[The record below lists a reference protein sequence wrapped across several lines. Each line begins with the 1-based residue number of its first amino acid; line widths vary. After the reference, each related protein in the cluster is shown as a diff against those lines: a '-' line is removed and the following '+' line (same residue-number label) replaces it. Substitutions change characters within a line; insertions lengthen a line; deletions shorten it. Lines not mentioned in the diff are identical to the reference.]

1 MEKFKEIEITSGK
14 YSISNRGNVMNN
26 ETLKILKGSKNS
38 SGYLQVNFYIDGKS
52 VKKYIHRLVC
62 EYFIGK
68 SEKDVNHIN
77 HNKEDN
83 ELENLEYVTKKE
95 NSIKQHE
102 FYGTIKNNYK
112 TCKCGNT
119 IWVTSKNCREC
130 SLMLRRK
137 VERPSKDVLKKL
149 LIENTYVKVGKM
161 YNVSDNTIRKWIK

>member
-1 MEKFKEIEITSGK
+1 MEQFKEIEITNGR
-14 YSISNRGNVMNN
+14 YSISNNGNVRNN
-26 ETLKILKGSKNS
+26 KTLNILKGSKNS
-38 SGYLQVNFYIDGKS
+38 IGYLQVSFFIDGIY

-83 ELENLEYVTKKE
+83 KLDNLEYVTKKE

-102 FYGTIKNNYK
+102 FYGTTKNNYK
-112 TCKCGNT
+112 NCKCGNT
-119 IWVTSKNCREC
+119 IWITSKNCIEC
-130 SLMLRRK
+130 NLILRRK
-137 VERPSKDVLKKL
+137 VERPHEQLLKEL
-149 LIENTYVKVGKM
+149 LMTNTYVKVGKM

>member
-1 MEKFKEIEITSGK
+1 MEEFKEIDITNGR
-14 YSISNRGNVMNN
+14 YSVSNRGKVRNN

-38 SGYLQVNFYIDGKS
+38 SGYLQVAFFIDGKY

-62 EYFIGK
+62 EYFIVK

-83 ELENLEYVTKKE
+83 KLENLEYVTKKE

-102 FYGTIKNNYK
+102 FYGITKNNYK

-119 IWVTSKNCREC
+119 IWVTSKNCIER
-130 SLMLRRK
+130 SLILKRK
-137 VERPSKDVLKKL
+137 VERPSKDVLKEL
-149 LIENTYVKVGKM
+149 LMENTYVKVGKM